1 MAAGLEVGLGLV
13 VISLIL
19 IVPVLVVVA
28 MRRLPQGSPSSP
40 DEVVPFVVPDTQHSN
55 EAILIIQVGGR
66 VEFMNS
72 LARLWFGLQ
81 PGEPADLE
89 RLVRRARP
97 AEELLNL
104 FVVPGQKRLSVGGR
118 LVEATSYQVPGPYP
132 LMFVLMRNVELTTS
146 LDEAGSQS
154 SILQIVSDFGR
165 QVSASLDLEETL
177 HSILLNVSQLVPAD
191 LVEIKVFDETAQSS
205 TIFTLETTGS
215 SRLVLPAHSQF
226 GELTQAV
233 LDSRRPLLIPD
244 TGSPPL
250 PIPGWKPGAAV
261 QSYLG
266 IPLTADDQRIG
277 TLEVGHMTAGALGQ
291 HDLDLLQL
299 VSAQIAYSIRNGIR
313 YTREQNRSIQL
324 SGLSNLAQAFDPRV
338 EHAELIRRL
347 IETIAPL
354 FSVEVLG
361 FLLYDENTRSLQG
374 QMPFQGLPEH
384 IVAIYKTGIDVNGS
398 SEKLLQEQNPIITQN
413 AADDRHWKDLGLQTF
428 AQAASLR

>member
-28 MRRLPQGSPSSP
+28 MRRLPQGSPSSI

-72 LARLWFGLQ
+72 LAREWFGLH

-97 AEELLNL
+97 AEELLSL
-104 FVVPGQKRLSVGGR
+104 FVVQGQKRLSVGGR

-132 LMFVLMRNVELTTS
+132 LMFVIMRSIELTTS

-205 TIFTLETTGS
+205 TIYTLETTGS

-244 TGSPPL
+244 TSAPPI
-250 PIPGWKPGAAV
+250 PIPGWNPGAAV
-261 QSYLG
+261 QSYL
-266 IPLTADDQRIG
+266 
-277 TLEVGHMTAGALGQ
+277 
-291 HDLDLLQL
+291 
-299 VSAQIAYSIRNGIR
+299 
-313 YTREQNRSIQL
+313 
-324 SGLSNLAQAFDPRV
+324 
-338 EHAELIRRL
+338 
-347 IETIAPL
+347 
-354 FSVEVLG
+354 
-361 FLLYDENTRSLQG
+361 
-374 QMPFQGLPEH
+374 
-384 IVAIYKTGIDVNGS
+384 
-398 SEKLLQEQNPIITQN
+398 
-413 AADDRHWKDLGLQTF
+413 
-428 AQAASLR
+428 